1 VHAFHFEEFAAHD
14 STLNATELF
23 LTIIRFPTSTRHCG
37 LMNFPGFS
45 GHLKCLDGDSRQ
57 EVVMNKKRG
66 RTAYSDEFRREAVR
80 LVESGKGDV
89 VQVATDLG
97 VHPQSL
103 RSWCRTAARQRAGAS
118 TPTRVL
124 LEEENRRL
132 RRENERLKE
141 ERDILKKATAFFAR
155 DER

>member
-1 VHAFHFEEFAAHD
+1 
-14 STLNATELF
+14 
-23 LTIIRFPTSTRHCG
+23 
-37 LMNFPGFS
+37 M
-45 GHLKCLDGDSRQ
+45 K
-57 EVVMNKKRG
+57 KKRG

-80 LVESGKGDV
+80 LVESGSDV
-89 VQVATDLG
+89 VQVANDLG

-103 RSWCRTAARQRAGAS
+103 RSWCRTAARQRAGAA
-118 TPTRVL
+118 TPSRVL

>member
-1 VHAFHFEEFAAHD
+1 
-14 STLNATELF
+14 
-23 LTIIRFPTSTRHCG
+23 
-37 LMNFPGFS
+37 
-45 GHLKCLDGDSRQ
+45 
-57 EVVMNKKRG
+57 MNKKRG

-80 LVESGKGDV
+80 LVESGQDV
-89 VQVATDLG
+89 VQVAKDLG

-103 RSWCRTAARQRAGAS
+103 RSWCRTAARQRAGAA
-118 TPTRVL
+118 TPSRVL